1 MITTKRNV
9 LAVVLAGGRGKRLAP
24 LTDIRSKPA
33 VPFAGTYRLID
44 FPLSNLINSGYSK
57 IIVLTQYKSHSLN
70 KHISTN
76 FAMSKLLGTYVTPVP
91 AQQTHGEH
99 WYRGSADAIYQS
111 KSIIDDEKPD
121 IIVVVGADHVYR
133 MDFAQMVQSH
143 IKSGAK
149 FTVAGIRQEKALSK
163 EFGIITPGKDN
174 RIKEFLEKPEN
185 PEGLPDNPNEVL
197 ASMGNYVADA
207 DALLEAI
214 EIDTKSENTTHDMG
228 GDIVPYFVKRGE
240 AGYYD
245 FKDNKV
251 AGEKE
256 DAIHYWRDVG
266 TVDAF
271 YDSHMDLNSPNPEF
285 DLYNRQWPIF
295 AGNSNLPPAKFVH
308 NYEGRKGVAMRS
320 LVSPGTIVSGA
331 EITNSVIGVNVKIN
345 SWSTVCSSIVFSDVM
360 IMRHA
365 RVNKAIL
372 DRDVVIEEGATVGVD
387 KGLDLSRGFTV
398 TDSGITVVPRGSRV
412 KAA

>member
-1 MITTKRNV
+1 MIEKRNV
-9 LAVVLAGGRGKRLAP
+9 LAVVLAGGRGQRLAP

-33 VPFAGTYRLID
+33 VPFAGTYRLVD

-76 FAMSKLLGTYVTPVP
+76 FAMSKLLGTFVTPVP

-111 KSIIDDEKPD
+111 KSIIDDERPD

-143 IKSGAK
+143 IKSGLE

-163 EFGIITPGKDN
+163 EFGIITPGENNK
-174 RIKEFLEKPEN
+174 IKEFLEKPEN
-185 PEGLPDNPNEVL
+185 PVGLPDSPDEVL
-197 ASMGNYVADA
+197 ASMGNYVANA

-214 EIDTKSENTTHDMG
+214 GDDTKSEDTTHDMG
-228 GDIVPYFVKRGE
+228 GDIVPYFVKKGT

-245 FKDNKV
+245 FKENKIPGQSPEAV
-251 AGEKE
+251 
-256 DAIHYWRDVG
+256 HYWRDVG
-266 TVDAF
+266 TLDAF

-285 DLYNRQWPIF
+285 DLYNRSWPIF

-308 NYEGRKGVAMRS
+308 NYEGRRGVAFRS
-320 LVSPGTIVSGA
+320 LVSPGTIISGA
-331 EITNSVIGVNVKIN
+331 EVSNSIVGVNVKIN
-345 SWSTVCSSIVFSDVM
+345 SWSTVCSSIVFSDVV

-372 DRDVVIEEGATVGVD
+372 DRDVLVEEGATVGVD
-387 KGLDLSRGFTV
+387 KQLDLSRGFTV
-398 TDSGITVVPRGSRV
+398 TDSGITVVPRGFRV
-412 KAA
+412 KAV